1 VEENN
6 FEKML
11 EELLEAGI
19 AEADILD
26 AEELAELQPS
36 LI

>member
-19 AEADILD
+19 VEADILD